1 MNLAPMSVRF
11 PSLSEKLK
19 TLGMPHAERGRFLE
33 AACADEDARAAAP
46 QGTEP
51 DDTEPPELAEPFVG

>member
-11 PSLSEKLK
+11 PTLSEKLK

-33 AACADEDARAAAP
+33 AAVADEGARAAAP

-51 DDTEPPELAEPFVG
+51 DDTEATEGTADTA